1 MKHDFQAP
9 SYARLRLC
17 VLTGVLM
24 LCSACSHQEL
34 TDLTDLTYGNLRQ
47 QAQQAH
53 EFQFRDQGRA
63 IYFRFDK
70 SSSFHRQGSPV
81 ATFLFV
87 IAGSECGSMQ
97 SYLPDYFRG
106 LEGESGPLRIF
117 ILHKRHIEAGQ
128 EPGRSCSAAFV
139 RDDYPERWL
148 QDQTEFILASLAQAA
163 AEGRPQ
169 HAPPARVVVMGI
181 SEGAEIAPL
190 LALRIPAV
198 THLVLLGNGGM
209 QPLDSYRLLATKTA
223 TKAANADISRQL
235 AALELALARPA
246 PADPD
251 APAAL
256 VNGRSWLY
264 WSQLR
269 ELRHT
274 DNLLALSL
282 PIFMGMGEADASV
295 PVESAY
301 YLQRR
306 FAAAGKHNLSL
317 HVYPGADHGLRSA
330 SRLYLPDFM
339 HQLDLWLQYSP

>member
-9 SYARLRLC
+9 NYARLRLC
-17 VLTGVLM
+17 VLMYVLL
-24 LCSACSHQEL
+24 LCACSHQEL
-34 TDLTDLTYGNLRQ
+34 TDLTYGNLRHP
-47 QAQQAH
+47 AQQAH
-53 EFQFRDQGRA
+53 EYQFLDRGKA

-70 SSSFHRQGSPV
+70 SSAFHGKDTPV
-81 ATFLFV
+81 AAFLFV
-87 IAGSECGSMQ
+87 IAGSECRSMQ
-97 SYLPDYFRG
+97 AYLPDYFRG
-106 LEGESGPLRIF
+106 LDGESGPFRIF
-117 ILHKRHIEAGQ
+117 ILHKRHIEIGL
-128 EPGRSCSAAFV
+128 EPGRSCNAAFV

-148 QDQTEFILASLAQAA
+148 QDQTEFILANLAQAA
-163 AEGRPQ
+163 TEGWPQ
-169 HAPPARVVVMGI
+169 ASPPARVVVMGI

-209 QPLDSYRLLATKTA
+209 QPLDSYRLLATK
-223 TKAANADISRQL
+223 AANADASRQL

-251 APAAL
+251 APAAR
-256 VNGRSWLY
+256 VNGRSWRY

-269 ELRHT
+269 ELQHT
-274 DNLLALSL
+274 DNLLTLNL
-282 PIFMGMGEADASV
+282 PIFIGMGEADASV

-330 SRLYLPDFM
+330 SRWYLPDFM
-339 HQLDLWLQYSP
+339 HQLDVWLQSAP